1 VRVSRAFLNYSFSK
15 RINKVVE
22 IVIIVS
28 ASKRFLLRYSKIGNK
43 AANATY
49 NAELL

>member
-1 VRVSRAFLNYSFSK
+1 MRVSRVFLNYSFSK
-15 RINKVVE
+15 RINKVAETVTT
-22 IVIIVS
+22 VS
-28 ASKRFLLRYSKIGNK
+28 ASKRFLLRHSKTGNK